1 MILMIY
7 VIDNY
12 SATIGASKLPVD
24 NDNLSPTIAKCVAQQ
39 TFLSPHT
46 HTQKPTTTWSI

>member
-1 MILMIY
+1 MIY

-24 NDNLSPTIAKCVAQQ
+24 NDNLSPTIAKRVAQQ
-39 TFLSPHT
+39 TFDQRT
-46 HTQKPTTTWSI
+46 HRPTTTWLVKR